1 MYRAPLCG
9 ADVISFCLQ
18 MNGEAGSSMATPAA
32 SDGGGD
38 VRTKPTESEDAASS
52 VPQSSAQAATVNNSG
67 SSSSS
72 YGPFFLEYSML
83 AE

>member
-1 MYRAPLCG
+1 
-9 ADVISFCLQ
+9 
-18 MNGEAGSSMATPAA
+18 MNGEAGSSMSTPAG

-38 VRTKPTESEDAASS
+38 VRTKPSESEDAASS
-52 VPQSSAQAATVNNSG
+52 VPQSSAQAATVNNNSSG
-67 SSSSS
+67 SSNSS